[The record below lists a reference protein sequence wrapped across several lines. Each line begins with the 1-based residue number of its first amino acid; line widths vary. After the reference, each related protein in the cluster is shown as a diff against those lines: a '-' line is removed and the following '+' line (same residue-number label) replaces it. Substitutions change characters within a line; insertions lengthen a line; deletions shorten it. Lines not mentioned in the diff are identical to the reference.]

1 MFCSMMVLQKERAF
15 VRTLWQRWSRQA
27 KICLWVITLIGVI
40 AAIPLSFLRVEM
52 ENSANTVEYVFDYR
66 DLEEIANYQ
75 LDFTQY
81 MDEQLTNLKAAGV
94 QSMSLY
100 ESSLKD
106 LMQSGRLV
114 YYSEKEMAALQGEI
128 LNTNVNHTYVLF
140 SSEQAAIEISPIIE
154 REFERQGVNVTEYE
168 YKGRSGLI
176 INEAVNAATLKT
188 LDFDPMTIDKLID
201 MGFHIVARFS
211 DRIQPFDVKWA
222 EEQLAR
228 LSEHGVTRII
238 FDGSKAKGATDQA
251 EMKSLTQYAALLEKY
266 NIGVSIIEN
275 LKAPQE
281 GLNKLAYG
289 TDYNIVRVYSLSAED
304 SFTMTTEGMTDRFL
318 LAAKDRNIRIF
329 FLNVGVKSNGNTGV
343 LESSVEKLTSTL
355 AGEDGV
361 IAQLAANDYP
371 GGIAEAFT
379 YENPTWVKY
388 VRMIVVL
395 GAIAIITL
403 LISTFIPGSQIIVFL
418 LGLIG
423 SAGLFVLNSALLEQ
437 ALALGAAISGPT
449 LGVIW
454 IMNRIYARTI
464 GERRMVGGN
473 EWTLGGTTPIHE
485 GSLEQRKWIFPDIAA
500 ARRLGLALN
509 WFVVGTCITLSSVPL
524 VFGLL
529 YNVTYRLVLEQF
541 RGVSALHIGPIV
553 LVAIYVFLY
562 QGNGAKGVLSRLWNI
577 LVKPITLL
585 WVVIAL
591 VLAAIGLY
599 YLSRTGNSGQVSAIE
614 LVVRRWLES
623 SVGVRP
629 RFKEFMLGHPPM
641 LLGLFLAL
649 RYRSAWLLIIVGTL
663 GQLTMVS
670 TFTHIHTPLLISIIR
685 TGLGLGVGIIFGLI
699 LIGIWIVLEG
709 AWRKWVW
716 PPIRQ
721 RLEL

>member
-1 MFCSMMVLQKERAF
+1 M
-15 VRTLWQRWSRQA
+15 RTLWQRFNRQA
-27 KICLWVITLIGVI
+27 KLCLWVITLIGVI

-52 ENSANTVEYVFDYR
+52 ERSSDTVEYVFDYR

-75 LDFTQY
+75 LDFTKY
-81 MDEQLTNLKAAGV
+81 MDEQLASLKAAGV
-94 QSMSLY
+94 NSMSLY

-114 YYSEKEMAALQGEI
+114 YYSEKEMATLQGEV
-128 LNTNVNHTYVLF
+128 LDTNVNHTYVLF
-140 SSEQAAIEISPIIE
+140 NSEQAATEITPIIE

-168 YKGRSGLI
+168 YKGKSGLI
-176 INEAVNAATLKT
+176 IDEAVNAATLKT
-188 LDFDPMTIDKLID
+188 LDFDPMTIDKLVG
-201 MGFHIVARFS
+201 MGFNIVARFS
-211 DRIQPFDVKWA
+211 DRIQPFDLNWA

-228 LSEHGVTRII
+228 LSDHGVTRII
-238 FDGSKAKGATDQA
+238 FDGAKVKGATDQA
-251 EMKSLTQYAALLEKY
+251 EFKSLTQYATLLKKY

-281 GLNKLAYG
+281 GLNMLAYG
-289 TDYNIVRVYSLSAED
+289 TNYDIVRVYSLSAED
-304 SFTMTTEGMTDRFL
+304 SFTMTAEGLTDRFL
-318 LAAKDRNIRIF
+318 LAAKDRNIRVF
-329 FLNVGVKSNGNTGV
+329 FLNVGVKANGNTGV
-343 LESSVEKLTSTL
+343 LESSVEKLVTEL
-355 AGEDGV
+355 AGEEGV
-361 IAQLAANDYP
+361 IAQLDANGYTS
-371 GGIAEAFT
+371 GIAAAFT
-379 YENPTWVKY
+379 YDNPSWVKY

-395 GAIAIITL
+395 GAIALITL

-423 SAGLFVLNSALLEQ
+423 SAGLYVLNSSLLEQ
-437 ALALGAAISGPT
+437 GLALGAAISGPT

-473 EWTLGGTTPIHE
+473 EWTLGGTTPIHD
-485 GSLEQRKWIFPDIAA
+485 GSIEQHKWIFPDMAIT
-500 ARRLGLALN
+500 RRLGLALN
-509 WFVVGTCITLSSVPL
+509 WFVVGTCITLCSVPL

-529 YNVTYRLVLEQF
+529 HNITYRLVIEQF

-562 QGNGAKGVLSRLWNI
+562 QGNGAKGVLSRLWKI

-599 YLSRTGNSGQVSAIE
+599 YLSRTGNGGQVSGIE
-614 LVVRRWLES
+614 MIVRRWLES
-623 SVGVRP
+623 TVGVRP
-629 RFKEFMLGHPPM
+629 RFKEFMIGHPPM

-670 TFTHIHTPLLISIIR
+670 TFTHIHSPLLISVIR

-709 AWRKWVW
+709 VWRKWVW